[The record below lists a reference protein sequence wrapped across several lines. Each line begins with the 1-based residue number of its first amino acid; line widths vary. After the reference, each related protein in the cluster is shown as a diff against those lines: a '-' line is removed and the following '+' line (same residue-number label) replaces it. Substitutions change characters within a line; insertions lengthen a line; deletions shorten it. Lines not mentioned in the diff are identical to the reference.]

1 MMSRRLLALRL
12 RLPVPASMRAMVA
25 APLAAIFTETNP
37 ESRAMERFVYVKRG
51 EDWELVKQP
60 PLEDWLELLDT
71 VRRRINRRLLRPEEE
86 TSVKKMI
93 YDRFPGTK
101 ID

>member
-1 MMSRRLLALRL
+1 MQPLRLLTRK
-12 RLPVPASMRAMVA
+12 
-25 APLAAIFTETNP
+25 TEDGIRY
-37 ESRAMERFVYVKRG
+37 EISCRRFGGEWLFYQQFKRG
-51 EDWELVKQP
+51 EDWELIKQP

-101 ID
+101 LD